1 MSPPSS
7 RPKRGSSSA
16 SADDSKDAVPTTG
29 DLFDAA
35 SLPVPAPPPASASR
49 TSPARPAKPPRAE
62 LLQAAAPLAP
72 PGLFEP
78 HPPPASPAPPANT
91 AALLRT
97 LKGWSAQGWLRRL
110 DSAFAGFMLDLCPDA
125 PPPVLMAAAL
135 VAHMEGRGHSC
146 LLLDS
151 LFRDP
156 EALLGW
162 GPEAAVEFHT
172 VSTVFAFRLEDWLDA
187 LRDSPL
193 VWVDER
199 PSTLARSSEPSES
212 SQSSG
217 SSNRDVNQPLVL
229 RGAKLYLRRYWRYER
244 QVAAR
249 VLQRAVAPVA
259 VDEKRAC
266 DWLDKLFPPQA
277 PPTPQTSPAP
287 VTGAIDWQKVA
298 CAMALRGGLTVIT
311 GGPGTGKT
319 YTAARL
325 LALLLALDPHPERL
339 RVAVA
344 APTGKAAARLKQSI
358 GGALQA
364 LQAKVAKDLPL
375 ESLVRA
381 IGPART
387 LHSLLGAR
395 PDTRKFRYD
404 AAHPLEVDVLI
415 VDEASMIHLE
425 MMAALLEALPPHGR
439 LILLGDKDQL
449 ASVEAGAV
457 LGELCRDAE
466 LGRYQAETAAFVE
479 AVSGQQLP
487 VEFLSDGPPLAQQTV
502 MLRTSRRF
510 GDRIGQLALAAN
522 AGDVE
527 RATALLG
534 AGGSKSDG
542 GGKPGEGG
550 NSGDELL
557 WLDAKSADIAVKLAV
572 QGRRGAPGG
581 YGGEGGY
588 LELLPQR
595 PSLNGD
601 LLDSPAFDA
610 WVVRVLQAFERF
622 RLLCAVHET
631 EWGTQELNAAI
642 ERALAA
648 KGLISRRGE
657 WYEGRPIM
665 VTRNDAGLG
674 VFNGDIGIVLRPMP
688 TADVPNPRA
697 RAYFLDGTSIRSV
710 GVSRLAHVETA
721 FALTV
726 HKSQGSEFEHAALV
740 LPQAPSRVLTREL
753 VYTGITRARKALTL
767 VTGRRQA
774 FAEAL
779 GQRTRRSS
787 GLFELLDPE
796 AER

>member
-1 MSPPSS
+1 
-7 RPKRGSSSA
+7 
-16 SADDSKDAVPTTG
+16 
-29 DLFDAA
+29 
-35 SLPVPAPPPASASR
+35 
-49 TSPARPAKPPRAE
+49 
-62 LLQAAAPLAP
+62 
-72 PGLFEP
+72 
-78 HPPPASPAPPANT
+78 
-91 AALLRT
+91 
-97 LKGWSAQGWLRRL
+97 
-110 DSAFAGFMLDLCPDA
+110 
-125 PPPVLMAAAL
+125 
-135 VAHMEGRGHSC
+135 
-146 LLLDS
+146 
-151 LFRDP
+151 
-156 EALLGW
+156 
-162 GPEAAVEFHT
+162 
-172 VSTVFAFRLEDWLDA
+172 
-187 LRDSPL
+187 
-193 VWVDER
+193 
-199 PSTLARSSEPSES
+199 
-212 SQSSG
+212 
-217 SSNRDVNQPLVL
+217 
-229 RGAKLYLRRYWRYER
+229 
-244 QVAAR
+244 
-249 VLQRAVAPVA
+249 
-259 VDEKRAC
+259 
-266 DWLDKLFPPQA
+266 
-277 PPTPQTSPAP
+277 
-287 VTGAIDWQKVA
+287 
-298 CAMALRGGLTVIT
+298 MALRSGLSVIT

-358 GGALQA
+358 GGALQE

-404 AAHPLEVDVLI
+404 AANPLEVDVLI

-425 MMAALLEALPPHGR
+425 MMAALLEALPAQGR

-466 LGRYQAETAAFVE
+466 LGRYRPETAAFVE
-479 AVSGQQLP
+479 SVSGQKLP
-487 VEFLSDGPPLAQQTV
+487 VEFLSDGPPLSQQTV

-522 AGDVE
+522 EGDVE

-534 AGGSKSDG
+534 AGKGSGAGSDDGSG
-542 GGKPGEGG
+542 GSGEGF
-550 NSGDELL
+550 DRLAELL
-557 WLDAKSADIAVKLAV
+557 WLDAKSADVAVKLAV
-572 QGRRGAPGG
+572 QGRSGAAGG

-595 PSLNGD
+595 PSLKGD
-601 LLDSPAFDA
+601 LLDAQAFDS

-622 RLLCAVHET
+622 RLLCAVHEG
-631 EWGTQELNAAI
+631 EWGTQQLNAAI

-648 KGLISRRGE
+648 KGLINRRGE

-665 VTRNDAGLG
+665 VTRNDAGIG
-674 VFNGDIGIVLRPMP
+674 VFNGDIGIVLKPMS
-688 TADVPNPRA
+688 TADVPNPPTRV
-697 RAYFLDGTSIRSV
+697 YFLDGTSIRSV

-726 HKSQGSEFEHAALV
+726 HKSQGSEFEHTALV

-753 VYTGITRARKALTL
+753 VYTGITRARRAFTL

-774 FAEAL
+774 FVEAL

-787 GLFELLDPE
+787 GLQELLDPV

>member
-1 MSPPSS
+1 MTPSS
-7 RPKRGSSSA
+7 GRPKRGSPPSGGKST
-16 SADDSKDAVPTTG
+16 DTDDAVPRTG

-35 SLPVPAPPPASASR
+35 SLPVPEQPTTPVQPEHSSRPAPPPEVA
-49 TSPARPAKPPRAE
+49 PPE
-62 LLQAAAPLAP
+62 PPEPLASP
-72 PGLFEP
+72 ELHQP
-78 HPPPASPAPPANT
+78 PAPPANT

-97 LKGWSAQGWLRRL
+97 LKDWSAQGWLRRL

-125 PPPVLMAAAL
+125 PPPVVMAAAL

-146 LLLDS
+146 LLIDGL
-151 LFRDP
+151 LRDP
-156 EALLGW
+156 ETLLGW

-172 VSTVFAFRLEDWLDA
+172 VATVFAFRLDDWLIA
-187 LRDSPL
+187 LRSSPL
-193 VWVDER
+193 VWVDEW
-199 PSTLARSSEPSES
+199 PSQPSRSS
-212 SQSSG
+212 QG
-217 SSNRDVNQPLVL
+217 DANQPLVL
-229 RGAKLYLRRYWRYER
+229 RGEKLYLRRSWRYER

-249 VLQRAVAPVA
+249 VLQRSAAPIA
-259 VDEKRAC
+259 VDEKEARA
-266 DWLDKLFPPQA
+266 WLDRLFPLDQSTQPVQA
-277 PPTPQTSPAP
+277 AKSTAPILPTQQ
-287 VTGAIDWQKVA
+287 VDWQKVA
-298 CAMALRGGLTVIT
+298 CAMALRSGLSVIT

-358 GGALQA
+358 GGALQE
-364 LQAKVAKDLPL
+364 LQDKVAKDLPL

-404 AAHPLEVDVLI
+404 AANPLEVDVLI

-425 MMAALLEALPPHGR
+425 MMAALLDALPAQGR

-466 LGRYQAETAAFVE
+466 LGRYRPETAAFVE
-479 AVSGQQLP
+479 SVSGQKLP

-522 AGDVE
+522 EGDVE
-527 RATALLG
+527 RAAALLE
-534 AGGSKSDG
+534 KG
-542 GGKPGEGG
+542 GGEGANG
-550 NSGDELL
+550 RDLL
-557 WLDAKSADIAVKLAV
+557 WLDARSADVAVKLAV
-572 QGRRGAPGG
+572 QGRPGATGG

-595 PSLNGD
+595 PAFKDD
-601 LLDSPAFDA
+601 LLDPQAFED
-610 WVVRVLQAFERF
+610 WVVRVLQAFDRF
-622 RLLCAVHET
+622 RLLCAVHEG
-631 EWGTQELNAAI
+631 EWGTQQLNAAI

-648 KGLISRRGE
+648 EGLINRRGE

-665 VTRNDAGLG
+665 VTRNDAGIG
-674 VFNGDIGIVLRPMP
+674 VFNGDIGIVLKPMS
-688 TADVPNPRA
+688 TADVPTPPA
-697 RAYFLDGTSIRSV
+697 RVYFLDGTSIRSV

-726 HKSQGSEFEHAALV
+726 HKSQGSEFEHTALV

-753 VYTGITRARKALTL
+753 VYTGITRARGAFTL

-774 FAEAL
+774 FVEAL

-787 GLFELLDPE
+787 GLQELLDPV

>member
-1 MSPPSS
+1 MRPSSGRSKPGPPST
-7 RPKRGSSSA
+7 RG
-16 SADDSKDAVPTTG
+16 KTPHTEDAAPTTG

-35 SLPVPAPPPASASR
+35 SLPVPQLPGPPMQVKRPRKPHAP
-49 TSPARPAKPPRAE
+49 
-62 LLQAAAPLAP
+62 QATAATLAP
-72 PGLFEP
+72 PGLFESHRP
-78 HPPPASPAPPANT
+78 PAPPAPAANT

-110 DSAFAGFMLDLCPDA
+110 DSAFAAFMLELCPDA
-125 PPPVLMAAAL
+125 SPPVVMASAL

-172 VSTVFAFRLEDWLDA
+172 VSTVFAFRLEEWLGA
-187 LRDSPL
+187 LQGSSL
-193 VWVDER
+193 VWVDGR
-199 PSTLARSSEPSES
+199 PSEFSPSSRSSAS
-212 SQSSG
+212 SPG
-217 SSNRDVNQPLVL
+217 DTNQPLVL
-229 RGAKLYLRRYWRYER
+229 RGEKLYLRRYWRYER

-249 VLQRAVAPVA
+249 VLQRASASIA
-259 VDEKRAC
+259 VDEKKARA
-266 DWLDKLFPPQA
+266 WLDRLFPSQA
-277 PPTPQTSPAP
+277 QPTRQASPVP
-287 VTGAIDWQKVA
+287 STQSIDWQKVA
-298 CAMALRGGLTVIT
+298 CAMALRGGLSVIT

-358 GGALQA
+358 GGALQE

-404 AAHPLEVDVLI
+404 AANPLDVDVLI

-425 MMAALLEALPPHGR
+425 MMAALLEALPAHGR

-457 LGELCRDAE
+457 LGELCRDSE
-466 LGRYQAETAAFVE
+466 SGRYRPETAAFIE
-479 AVSGQQLP
+479 SVSGQAFP
-487 VEFLSDGPPLAQQTV
+487 VEFIADGPPLAQQTV

-527 RATALLG
+527 RATALLE
-534 AGGSKSDG
+534 AGGSGTG
-542 GGKPGEGG
+542 GA
-550 NSGDELL
+550 NGDELL
-557 WLDAKSADIAVKLAV
+557 WLDAKSADVAVKLAV
-572 QGRRGAPGG
+572 QGRPGAPGG
-581 YGGEGGY
+581 YGGKGGY
-588 LELLPQR
+588 LALLPER
-595 PSLNGD
+595 PTVKGD
-601 LLDSPAFDA
+601 LLDAPAFEE

-622 RLLCAVHET
+622 RLLCAVHEG
-631 EWGTQELNAAI
+631 EWGTQPLNAAI

-648 KGLISRRGE
+648 KGLINRRGE

-665 VTRNDAGLG
+665 VTRNDAGVG
-674 VFNGDIGIVLRPMP
+674 VFNGDIGIVLKPMS
-688 TADVPNPRA
+688 TADVPNPPA
-697 RAYFLDGTSIRSV
+697 RVYFLDGSSTRSV

-726 HKSQGSEFEHAALV
+726 HKSQGSEFEHTALV

-779 GQRTRRSS
+779 EQRTRRSS
-787 GLFELLDPE
+787 GLLELLDP
-796 AER
+796 APER

>member
-1 MSPPSS
+1 MTPPRSGKKEDPSPHGGKA
-7 RPKRGSSSA
+7 RSA
-16 SADDSKDAVPTTG
+16 KVALGDTG
-29 DLFDAA
+29 DLFADALPA
-35 SLPVPAPPPASASR
+35 SHAPHAQPESPPPAPSRLAPPP
-49 TSPARPAKPPRAE
+49 PAKPP
-62 LLQAAAPLAP
+62 LAQP
-72 PGLFEP
+72 AQPALAQP
-78 HPPPASPAPPANT
+78 ALAQPPPPVPANT

-97 LKGWSAQGWLRRL
+97 LKGWSGRGWLRRL

-125 PPPVLMAAAL
+125 PPPVVMAAAL

-146 LLLDS
+146 LLIDS
-151 LFRDP
+151 LLRDP

-162 GPEAAVEFHT
+162 NPEAAVEFHT
-172 VSTVFAFRLEDWLDA
+172 VATVFAFRLEEWLDA
-187 LRDSPL
+187 LHGSPL
-193 VWVDER
+193 VWVDDWPSR
-199 PSTLARSSEPSES
+199 PSTPDA
-212 SQSSG
+212 
-217 SSNRDVNQPLVL
+217 NQPLVL
-229 RGAKLYLRRYWRYER
+229 RGCKLYLRRYWRYER

-249 VLQRAVAPVA
+249 VLQRAAARIPVDA
-259 VDEKRAC
+259 EKALAWVDR
-266 DWLDKLFPPQA
+266 LFPPLA
-277 PPTPQTSPAP
+277 EPAP
-287 VTGAIDWQKVA
+287 AIESFPPSRATRSLDWQKVA
-298 CAMALRGGLTVIT
+298 CAMALRSGLSVIT

-358 GGALQA
+358 GGALLD
-364 LQAKVAKDLPL
+364 LQAKVAEDLPL
-375 ESLVRA
+375 ESLVRG

-395 PDTRKFRYD
+395 PDTRKFRFD
-404 AAHPLEVDVLI
+404 AANPLDLDVLI

-425 MMAALLEALPPHGR
+425 MMAALLDALPAQGR

-466 LGRYQAETAAFVE
+466 LGRYRAETAGFVE

-487 VEFLSDGPPLAQQTV
+487 VELLSDGPPLAQQTV

-527 RATALLG
+527 RATALLEEDAKG
-534 AGGSKSDG
+534 KARGVGSFRGS
-542 GGKPGEGG
+542 G
-550 NSGDELL
+550 NSDDGSNRGDSDAELL
-557 WLDAKSADIAVKLAV
+557 WLDAKSAEVAVKLAM
-572 QGRRGAPGG
+572 QGRPGAPGG

-588 LELLPQR
+588 LRLLAKR
-595 PSLNGD
+595 PPVKGD
-601 LLDSPAFDA
+601 LLDAQAFDN
-610 WVVRVLQAFERF
+610 WVMSVLQAFERF
-622 RLLCAVHET
+622 RLLCAVHEG
-631 EWGTQELNAAI
+631 EWGTQQLNAAI
-642 ERALAA
+642 ERSLTA
-648 KGLISRRGE
+648 KKLINRRGE
-657 WYEGRPIM
+657 WYEGRPVMI
-665 VTRNDAGLG
+665 TRNDPGIG
-674 VFNGDIGIVLRPMP
+674 VFNGDIGIVLQP
-688 TADVPNPRA
+688 THALASMNAPA
-697 RAYFLDGTSIRSV
+697 RVYFLDGSSIRSV

-726 HKSQGSEFEHAALV
+726 HKSQGSEFEHTVLV

-753 VYTGITRARKALTL
+753 VYTGITRARGAFTL

-787 GLFELLDPE
+787 GLLELLDP
-796 AER
+796 ATER